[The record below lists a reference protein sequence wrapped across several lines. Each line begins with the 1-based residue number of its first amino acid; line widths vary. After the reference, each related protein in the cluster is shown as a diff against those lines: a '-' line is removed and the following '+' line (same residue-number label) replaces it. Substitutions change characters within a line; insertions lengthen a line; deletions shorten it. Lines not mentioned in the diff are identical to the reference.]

1 VVDAILDEALVCHVG
16 FDDPTGH
23 PVVIPMLHARD
34 GDDLLLHGSPASR
47 LVRTLSDGV
56 PVSAAV
62 TILDG
67 LVLARSVFH
76 HGANYRS
83 VVLFGTARVIE
94 DPAARL
100 AALRVFTERFA
111 PGRWDDARRPTGKEL
126 RATAVLALPIDTA
139 SAKVRTGPP
148 DDEDADLTLDVW
160 AGVIPLRVVAGEPQA
175 DPRLRRGIP
184 LPQHL
189 R

>member
-1 VVDAILDEALVCHVG
+1 VIDAVLDEALVCHVG
-16 FDDPTGH
+16 FDDASGH

-47 LVRTLSDGV
+47 LVRRLSAGV
-56 PVSAAV
+56 PVSVAV

-76 HGANYRS
+76 HSVDYRS
-83 VVLFGTARVIE
+83 VVLFGTARVIG
-94 DPAARL
+94 DPDTKL
-100 AALRVFTERFA
+100 AALRAFTERLV
-111 PGRWDDARRPTGKEL
+111 PGRWDDARRPTDAEL
-126 RATAVLALPIDTA
+126 RATAVLALPIGTA

-148 DDEDADLTLDVW
+148 DDDEDDLDLDVW
-160 AGVIPLRVVAGEPQA
+160 AGVIPLRMAAGQPQP
-175 DPRLRRGIP
+175 DPRLRPGIP
-184 LPQHL
+184 LPDYL